1 MIVIKRDGRE
11 IPYDS
16 SKIKDAVHK
25 AMVSTNKES
34 EPTVANDED
43 VVTSDKIAYYVHQK
57 IKELNK
63 DKISV
68 EEIQDL
74 VEKTLIEHN
83 LPEIAKHYI
92 LYRNQRSKVRSI
104 HSEMNKAI
112 AQLVDPVADSDD
124 KRENANI
131 NSDTTIN
138 KPVAC

>member
-11 IPYDS
+11 IEYDS
-16 SKIKDAVHK
+16 SKIGAAVHK
-25 AMVSTNKES
+25 AMVSVNKETD
-34 EPTVANDED
+34 PKAAND
-43 VVTSDKIAYYVHQK
+43 VRSTTSDDIEFYVDQK

-74 VEKTLIEHN
+74 VEKTLIEYN

-92 LYRNQRSKVRSI
+92 LYRNQRSQVRAI
-104 HSEMNKAI
+104 HSKMNQAI